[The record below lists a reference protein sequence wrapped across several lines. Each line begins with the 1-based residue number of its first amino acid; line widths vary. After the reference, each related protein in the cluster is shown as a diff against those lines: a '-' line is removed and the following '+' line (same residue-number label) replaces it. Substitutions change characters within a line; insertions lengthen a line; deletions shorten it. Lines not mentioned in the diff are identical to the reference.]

1 MKAAKS
7 PKHQFAMV
15 FDLNKCL
22 GCQCCT
28 VGCKTQWTQSSGTE
42 AMWWNIVNTMPG
54 RGTPR
59 DAFKLG
65 GGYRDGKPVP
75 GQLPGKSEWGEAWD
89 FEYDEV
95 FSREGDGSAYLRPR
109 ERDGASPQWG
119 PNWDEDMGGGEYPN
133 SYFFYL
139 PLLCMNCSK
148 PACLEACPR
157 DAIYRR
163 EEDGIVLIDEERC
176 HGYRFCIEACPY
188 KRIYFNQERAIAQKC
203 ISCYPRLEEGVAPAC
218 VRQCPGRMRH
228 IGYLDDPESPI
239 YKLVK
244 RWKVALPL
252 RPDFEVEPNVFYIP
266 PNLPMAFDE
275 NGEFDEKGSRIPLD
289 YLREL
294 FGPDVEKALAKVE
307 SERKK
312 AASGKQSELIDI
324 LIARNWQQLLGPYPE
339 DPGALK
345 RPPKG

>member
-1 MKAAKS
+1 
-7 PKHQFAMV
+7 V
-15 FDLNKCL
+15 
-22 GCQCCT
+22 
-28 VGCKTQWTQSSGTE
+28 
-42 AMWWNIVNTMPG
+42 
-54 RGTPR
+54 
-59 DAFKLG
+59 
-65 GGYRDGKPVP
+65 
-75 GQLPGKSEWGEAWD
+75 
-89 FEYDEV
+89 
-95 FSREGDGSAYLRPR
+95 
-109 ERDGASPQWG
+109 
-119 PNWDEDMGGGEYPN
+119 GGGEYPH

-203 ISCYPRLEEGVAPAC
+203 ISCYPRLEQGVAPAC

-228 IGYLDDPESPI
+228 IGHLDDPQSPI
-239 YKLVK
+239 HKLVK
-244 RWKVALPL
+244 KWKVALPL
-252 RPDFEVEPNVFYIP
+252 RPDFGVEPNVFYVP
-266 PNLPMAFDE
+266 PLMPMAFNE
-275 NGEFDEKGSRIPLD
+275 RGEFDEKASRIPLD

-294 FGPDVEKALAKVE
+294 FGPDVEKALAKIE

-312 AASGKQSELIDI
+312 SASGKKSELMDI
-324 LIARNWQQLLGPYPE
+324 LIARDWKQLLGPYTQ
-339 DPGALK
+339 DPGALE